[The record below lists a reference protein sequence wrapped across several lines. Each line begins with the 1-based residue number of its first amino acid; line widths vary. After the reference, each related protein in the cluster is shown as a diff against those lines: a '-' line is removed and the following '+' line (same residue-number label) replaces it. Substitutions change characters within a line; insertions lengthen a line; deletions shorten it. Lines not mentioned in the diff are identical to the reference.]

1 MSQMLYITQLIGDKR
16 TLTPYAE
23 GNPDLWQSSVFIKT
37 LQPPFQPQTALNQG
51 SGVMA
56 NKH

>member
-1 MSQMLYITQLIGDKR
+1 MLYITQLIGLVIK
-16 TLTPYAE
+16 E
-23 GNPDLWQSSVFIKT
+23 GNPDLWQSSKFFIKT
-37 LQPPFQPQTALNQG
+37 LQPPFQPQTALNQD